1 MRKSLMLLGMLVLLL
16 AIAAPE
22 AGAAGPFCFST
33 APFGDILVWFL
44 NSTGANQFAGSGR
57 DLAGDRA
64 QTVSVFVTGTSAV
77 IGYTTYSKGSGLV
90 PVTAGGTINTT
101 TGTGPAACFA
111 PDFAGCGNFT
121 LAAITCPPGAT
132 ATAAEADAA
141 LPMGPIQGMS
151 P

>member
-1 MRKSLMLLGMLVLLL
+1 MRKSLLLLGMTVLAL

-33 APFGDILVWFL
+33 APFGDVLVWFV
-44 NSTGANQFAGSGR
+44 NSTGGNQFAGSGR

-64 QTVSVFVTGTSAV
+64 QTVAGFVTGSSAV
-77 IGYTTYSKGSGLV
+77 VSYTTYSKSSGSI
-90 PVTAGGTINTT
+90 PVTAGATLSLA
-101 TGTGPAACFA
+101 TGTGPGACFA

-121 LAAITCPPGAT
+121 LAAIACPPGAT
-132 ATAAEADAA
+132 SDAEADAA
-141 LPMGPIQGMS
+141 LSMGPIQGMS